1 MDRRATLKTLFGGQA
16 STRQNRLTMA
26 APPVITSG
34 LDPYTGPWELQQAS
48 HLLRRTMLGPTL
60 EQIKQ
65 TQAAGMQATVAQ
77 LLQVLPPL
85 DPPVNHFFEDDP
97 NVPIGQTWIEAPY
110 SQTTNFI
117 PYRLASLGGWMFGA
131 MLQEG
136 ISVREKM
143 ALFWHNHF
151 VTAEINDARFR
162 YRYYETLREY
172 SVGNF
177 RDLTK
182 AMTVDP
188 SMLRYLN
195 GNQNTKNAPNENY
208 ARELLELF
216 TVGKGE
222 LADPGDY
229 TTFTEQDV
237 VEIAK
242 VLTGWRDT
250 GYVSPNDSVPVGNLF
265 LPNQHDTTTKQLSHR
280 FGEATISNAGDQ
292 EYSQLIDIIFESDA
306 VATFICRKLYRWFV
320 FYEIPEEVEQNVIA
334 PMAQCLRD
342 NDYEIAPVLEALL
355 QSEHFYDSLNY
366 GVMIKN
372 PLDFVLSTVKSNQ
385 VVYPDQNLAIQY
397 TAWFESIAA
406 LNEMQMGF
414 FAHPS
419 VAGWK
424 AYYQEPLFYRHWIN
438 AVTLPLRM
446 DVTTALATTG
456 ISIFGQ
462 TLIIDVLG
470 QVAALENPA
479 DPNALIDELSLL
491 LFPLPVTENQRDYFK
506 NILINGLPD
515 FEWTVEYSDYA
526 SDPQNSVLAAS
537 VENKLRNLYRAMLN
551 MSEFYLS

>member
-136 ISVREKM
+136 ISLREKM

-280 FGEATISNAGDQ
+280 FGEATISNGGDQ

>member
-1 MDRRATLKTLFGGQA
+1 MDRRATLKTLFGGYA
-16 STRQNRLTMA
+16 SSRQNRLTLA

-34 LDPYTGPWELQQAS
+34 LDPYTGPWELQQAG
-48 HLLRRTMLGPTL
+48 HLLRRTTLGPTL

-65 TQAAGMQATVAQ
+65 TQIAGLQTTVAQ
-77 LLQVLPPL
+77 LLEVLPPL
-85 DPPVNHFFEDDP
+85 NPPVNHFFENDP
-97 NVPIGQTWIEAPY
+97 NVPIGATWIEAPY
-110 SQTTNFI
+110 STTTNFI
-117 PYRLASLGGWMFGA
+117 PYRLTSLGGWMFGA

-136 ISVREKM
+136 ISLREKM

-172 SVGNF
+172 AVGNF

-182 AMTVDP
+182 AMTIDP

-222 LADPGDY
+222 LAEPGDY

-250 GYVSPNDSVPVGNLF
+250 GYVSPSDSIPVGNIF

-280 FGEATISNAGDQ
+280 FGEVTISNAGDQ

-306 VATFICRKLYRWFV
+306 VATFLCRKLYRWFV
-320 FYEIPEEVEQNVIA
+320 FYDIPEEVEQNVIA
-334 PMAQCLRD
+334 PMAQCLRE
-342 NDYEIAPVLEALL
+342 NDYEVAPVLEALL

-372 PLDFVLSTVKSNQ
+372 PLDFVISTVKSNQ
-385 VVYPDQNLAIQY
+385 VAYPDQNLAIQY
-397 TAWFESIAA
+397 TAWFESIVV

-438 AVTLPLRM
+438 AVTLPVRM
-446 DVTTALATTG
+446 DITTALATTG
-456 ISIFGQ
+456 VSVFNQ

-479 DPNALIDELSLL
+479 DPNALIEELCVLM
-491 LFPLPVTENQRDYFK
+491 FPLPVTQNQRDYFK
-506 NILINGLPD
+506 SILINGLPD
-515 FEWTVEYSDYA
+515 FEWTIEYSDYLA
-526 SDPQNSVLAAS
+526 DPQNSMLAAS